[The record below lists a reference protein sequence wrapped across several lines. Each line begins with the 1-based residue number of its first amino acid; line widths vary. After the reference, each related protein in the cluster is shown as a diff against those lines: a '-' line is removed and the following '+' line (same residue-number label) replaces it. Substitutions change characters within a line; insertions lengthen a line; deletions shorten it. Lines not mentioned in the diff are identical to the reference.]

1 MRPEIVVTDVN
12 AGTENIVREMTE
24 EEHEAYLEGIKNAF
38 TFPAAVSPDA

>member
-12 AGTENIVREMTE
+12 AGTKNVVREMTE

-38 TFPAAVSPDA
+38 TLPTADNSDA